1 MPLDTNQ
8 LLEMY
13 RLMVTIRSFTERA
26 SEESQSGN
34 IPAPIQAHGGE
45 EASAVGVCAALR
57 REDRITGT
65 HRSLGHSIAKGMD
78 IRGMMAEL
86 FGRSNGC
93 CGGKGGGMHLADF
106 SVGMMGA
113 NGIVGGGL
121 PIATG
126 AALAA
131 QMEGKGQVA
140 VAFFGDGASNEG
152 TFHSSLNLASIW
164 KLPVIYV
171 CENNGWAIAVRASY
185 ALSVEDVSV
194 RAVSYNMPGVT
205 VDGTDVLAVYE
216 AMEPAVARARAGD
229 GPSLIECKTYRRYV
243 NPGQDSDSRFE
254 PPEDVAGGNLQDPVA
269 YLRTR
274 LIQQAVAGA
283 ETLEAIQREVQLS
296 VEEAVAYAR
305 AGAVPSPQDAL
316 TQVFAP

>member
-1 MPLDTNQ
+1 MPLDANQ
-8 LLEMY
+8 LLNMY
-13 RLMVTIRSFTERA
+13 RQMVTIRTFTERA
-26 SEESQSGN
+26 AEESQFGN

-57 REDRITGT
+57 RDDRITST

-93 CGGKGGGMHLADF
+93 CGGKGGGMHLADY
-106 SVGMMGA
+106 SIGMMGA

-131 QMEGKGQVA
+131 QMQGKDQVA

-164 KLPVIYV
+164 KLPIIYV
-171 CENNGWAIAVRASY
+171 CENNGWAIAVKASY

-194 RAVSYNMPGVT
+194 RAVSYDMPGVT

-229 GPSLIECKTYRRYV
+229 GPSLIECKTYRSYITL
-243 NPGQDSDSRFE
+243 GQTSDSRFE
-254 PPEDVAGGNLQDPVA
+254 PAKDVAGGNLKDPVTHFRA
-269 YLRTR
+269 R
-274 LIQQAVAGA
+274 LIQQAVADA
-283 ETLEAIQREVQLS
+283 EALEAIKREVRTS

-305 AGAVPSPQDAL
+305 AGAVPSPEDAL

>member
-1 MPLDTNQ
+1 MPLDTGQ

-26 SEESQSGN
+26 AEESQSGN

-65 HRSLGHSIAKGMD
+65 HRSLGHCIAKGMD

-93 CGGKGGGMHLADF
+93 CRGKGGGMHLADF

-194 RAVSYNMPGVT
+194 RAVSYDMPGVT
-205 VDGTDVLAVYE
+205 VNGTDVLAVYE
-216 AMEPAVARARAGD
+216 AVEPAVARARAGG
-229 GPSLIECKTYRRYV
+229 GPSLIECKTYRHYV
-243 NPGQDSDSRFE
+243 NPGQTLDSQFE
-254 PPEDVAGGNLQDPVA
+254 PSEDVAGGNLQDPVA
-269 YLRTR
+269 HFRAR
-274 LIQQAVAGA
+274 LIQQAVADA
-283 ETLEAIQREVQLS
+283 EALEAINREVQVS

-305 AGAVPSPQDAL
+305 DGAVPSPQDAL

>member
-316 TQVFAP
+316 TQVFAS